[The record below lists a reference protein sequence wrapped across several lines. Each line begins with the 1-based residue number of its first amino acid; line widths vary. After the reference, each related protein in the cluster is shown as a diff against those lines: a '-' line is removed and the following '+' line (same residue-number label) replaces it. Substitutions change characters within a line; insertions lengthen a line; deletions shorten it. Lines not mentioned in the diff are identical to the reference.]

1 MDLDRR
7 KMKILSAI
15 VSEYI
20 RTGEPVGSK
29 RVAQLLDTQISPATC
44 RNEMSSL
51 FDLGLLEQ
59 PHTSAGRVPSHLGF
73 RVYLDQMLTCAPLTE
88 AEKDS
93 IDALFNVRNPDPDR
107 LLADA
112 AEALARFTGC
122 ATVSATRP
130 PKYVTVRRI
139 ELIPLGAHVVM
150 IVVVASNGVIKNK
163 AYRLDM
169 LCTPEILDFFNKFA
183 NDRFA
188 DRSIDEISTGYLH
201 SIAVALGEY
210 SQVFTPLLAGIFE
223 LCRQIRDG
231 QFYTQGGTNLLGYP
245 EFRQS
250 AHDLLTLL
258 ENRALLQDVLEG
270 PETRALNIKVGKE
283 NHLAQLENSTVLV
296 ARYNVGQDSS
306 GVIGVIGP
314 VRMDYSRL
322 IPHLEYFVKML
333 GNLLSDTMN
342 PKEE

>member
-7 KMKILSAI
+7 KMKILGAI

-29 RVAQLLDTQISPATC
+29 RVSQLLDTQVSPATC
-44 RNEMSSL
+44 RNEMSLL

-59 PHTSAGRVPSHLGF
+59 PHTSAGRIPSHLGF
-73 RVYLDQMLTCAPLTE
+73 RVYLDKLLTCDPLTE
-88 AEKDS
+88 TEKDA
-93 IDALFNVRNPDPDR
+93 IDALFNIHNPDPDR

-130 PKYVTVRRI
+130 PRHVTVRRI
-139 ELIPLGAHVVM
+139 ELIPLGPHVVM

-169 LCTPEILDFFNKFA
+169 ICSPEILDFFNKFA

-188 DRSIDEISTGYLH
+188 GRSIDEISTGYLN
-201 SIAVALGEY
+201 SVAVALGEY
-210 SQVFTPLLAGIFE
+210 SRVFTPLLAGVFE

-231 QFYTQGGTNLLGYP
+231 QFYTQGSTNLLGYP
-245 EFRQS
+245 EFHNS
-250 AHDLLTLL
+250 AYDLLSLL
-258 ENRALLQDVLEG
+258 ENRALLQDALKG
-270 PETRALNIKVGKE
+270 PENQELNIKIGKE

-296 ARYNVGQDSS
+296 ARYNVGQDNT

-322 IPHLEYFVKML
+322 IPHLEYFAKTL

-342 PKEE
+342 PQDE

>member
-1 MDLDRR
+1 MELDRR

-29 RVAQLLDTQISPATC
+29 RVAQLLDTQVSPATC
-44 RNEMSSL
+44 RHEMSL
-51 FDLGLLEQ
+51 LVDLGLLEQ
-59 PHTSAGRVPSHLGF
+59 PHTSAGRIPSHLGF
-73 RVYLDQMLTCAPLTE
+73 RVYLDKLLTCTPLTDV
-88 AEKDS
+88 EKDE
-93 IDALFNVRNPDPDR
+93 IDALFNIHNPDPDR
-107 LLADA
+107 LLEDA

-122 ATVSATRP
+122 ATISATRP
-130 PKYVTVRRI
+130 PRHVTVRRI

-169 LCTPEILDFFNKFA
+169 VCTPEILDFFNKFA

-201 SIAVALGEY
+201 SVAVALGEY
-210 SQVFTPLLAGIFE
+210 SRVFTPLLAGIFE

-231 QFYTQGGTNLLGYP
+231 QFYTQGSTNLLGYP
-245 EFRQS
+245 EFHNS
-250 AHDLLTLL
+250 AYDLLTLL
-258 ENRALLQDVLEG
+258 ENRTLLQDALEG
-270 PETRALNIKVGKE
+270 PENQTLNIKIGKE

-296 ARYNVGQDSS
+296 ARYNVGQDNS

-322 IPHLEYFVKML
+322 IPHLEYFAKTL
-333 GNLLSDTMN
+333 GDLLSDTMN
-342 PKEE
+342 PAQE